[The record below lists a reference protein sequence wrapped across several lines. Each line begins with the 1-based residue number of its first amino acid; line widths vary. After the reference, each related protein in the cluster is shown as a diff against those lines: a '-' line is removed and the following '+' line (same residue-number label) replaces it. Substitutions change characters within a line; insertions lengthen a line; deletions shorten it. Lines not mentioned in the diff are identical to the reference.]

1 MNDLNYTLYIDESGV
16 SSNKLRY
23 NYELEKRSF
32 FALGS
37 LKAQKKDI
45 DEFYNLYLKQYERN
59 EEIKYKD
66 LKKEIDVLHEILD
79 IIEESDFE
87 INIEFVESQLYYL
100 TFFCDYVYYPIWL
113 FDDEDVVELRKS
125 FFHAFSNM
133 FDESFFNLL
142 DDLFV
147 SENYEQ
153 YEKAFN
159 DLIPFLIKKQIMSED
174 DLLRNLKLTKQ
185 LIVKGTFNIDDIK
198 PLGNQYN
205 KNTKIIILP
214 HLQCLYNLIVKAKDI
229 NTIIHDENMH
239 YQKLFQEDIKNN
251 LNKNIVFKNSKSESG
266 LKVVDIVVS
275 YCKNTIEYMIKHNDY
290 TEIDYVNKFI
300 NNINFII
307 NKNSQDQ
314 LFLNSDLAPLAFLKY
329 LKCK

>member
-87 INIEFVESQLYYL
+87 IKIEFVESQLYYL
-100 TFFCDYVYYPIWL
+100 TLFCDYVYYPIWL

-133 FDESFFNLL
+133 FDESLFNLL

-314 LFLNSDLAPLAFLKY
+314 LFLNSDLAPSAFLKY